1 MERIDQPRNERSRR
15 TRAALLDATWQ
26 LLEEQGA
33 EQATMGA
40 VAARAGVSR
49 RALYLHFSSRAEL
62 LLALHEH
69 VDEVLDLEAS
79 LRPVRQ
85 APDPT
90 AALEAFVAHL
100 AGFHSKIMRID
111 AALLRA
117 KDSDPDVAQLVDRGT
132 TLWHQG
138 CRRLVQALA
147 DAGQLAE
154 PWTVDTA
161 ADLLWT
167 FMFPD
172 VLERL
177 TVDRAWPLDRYQHLL
192 TALLRRTLT
201 KGGG

>member
-1 MERIDQPRNERSRR
+1 MDRIGQPRNERSRR
-15 TRAALLDATWQ
+15 TRSALLDATWQ

-33 EQATMGA
+33 EQVTMGA

-49 RALYLHFSSRAEL
+49 RALYLHFSSRVEL

-69 VDEVLDLEAS
+69 IDEALDLQAS
-79 LRPVRQ
+79 LRPMLE
-85 APDPT
+85 APDPA

-100 AGFHSKIMRID
+100 AGFHSKIMRLD
-111 AALLRA
+111 TALLRA
-117 KDSDPDVAQLVDRGT
+117 KDRDPDVAELVDRGT
-132 TLWHQG
+132 ALWHRG
-138 CRRLVQALA
+138 CRRLMQDLA
-147 DAGQLAE
+147 DAGQLAD

-177 TVDRAWPLDRYQHLL
+177 TVDRGWPLDRYQHLL
-192 TALLRRTLT
+192 TVLLRRTLT